1 MSYRARSASRGRST
15 SRGRASSRGRQPPAQ
30 QQYTPPGAAGT
41 SASAQVPAASRPLG
55 IAFDKPYG
63 QVGRK
68 MQVMANHVRV
78 SNYPKGMIYQYD
90 IELTPERGTFTRL
103 PPPTYTRAI
112 FDQAMR
118 MHRQSTLKG
127 IPMVY
132 DARKIAY
139 APQPVCS
146 QGETLKLEVSYTE
159 DGRAEKFVVQ
169 IRQSAVI
176 DTSLL
181 TEYLR
186 GGTGVDVADIQ
197 PILNAFDLAIGSV
210 IHAEMVG
217 FGRSFFTRVQSV
229 KTSSGLELWR
239 GFSFSFRP
247 GIDHLYLNVNTA
259 VTAMYTPGLLL
270 DALTS
275 LLGLRDPNAL
285 RGAITPST
293 VREIGGFLRG
303 LMLYV
308 RHRGIQGRRKLSVK
322 GMTSK
327 PLDKESFEWEDPNT
341 PGSVEN
347 ITIARYFQKRYN
359 ITLRYPFLPGLV
371 GRKNS
376 VFPIE
381 MCEIVDNQR
390 YKGKLDEK
398 QTADMVRFACQ
409 KPTNNMEQICNV
421 LGQLDLGNSPVVS
434 SFGLALP
441 TELSKVE
448 SRVLPAPVINY
459 GSASRPPSITPS
471 DGAWNM
477 RDKCVL
483 SSGKPLR
490 FWAVL
495 ILANRGM
502 VPENRAQAFI
512 STLVQMCNQTGY
524 PIENPRPVIMYG
536 NQNADINSEMKSACK
551 NMRLPAGEAP
561 QLLLVVL
568 PSTNAHVYQ
577 MVKNCAY
584 TTLGVHTQCM
594 QAKHMQRPNPQYCAN
609 LCLKINVKLGGSNQ
623 SLPAASMQQMLR
635 RKPTL
640 FLGCDVTHPAPGEQ
654 GKPSIASVV
663 GSTDFMGVR
672 YAATLIQLP
681 SRQELVEKLQEAIV
695 RHLKLF
701 FKGTRT
707 KPQCIVFYRDG
718 VSETQFA
725 QVRDRELLEIQRA
738 CASVEAGYAPE
749 ITFLAV
755 LKRHNTRFFPLGRDG
770 DRRTGN
776 CVPGTVIDRAIT
788 MPSMFDFYLFSHS
801 AIQGTSRPT
810 HYYVLHNG
818 AQFTADEIQQLTYH
832 LCYTYAICT
841 RSVSLVPPVYYAH
854 RVADRAR
861 CHLVDMGSGFE
872 EASSATSGYYGGTG
886 TTSRAPAADPRMA
899 TKVIRIHSLLDES
912 MYFM

>member
-1 MSYRARSASRGRST
+1 
-15 SRGRASSRGRQPPAQ
+15 
-30 QQYTPPGAAGT
+30 
-41 SASAQVPAASRPLG
+41 
-55 IAFDKPYG
+55 
-63 QVGRK
+63 
-68 MQVMANHVRV
+68 MANYVKI

-90 IELTPERGTFTRL
+90 VELTPERGKFTRL
-103 PPPTYTRAI
+103 PPPSYTRAI

-139 APQPVCS
+139 APQPVCN
-146 QGETLKLEVSYTE
+146 QGETLKLEVKYTE
-159 DGRAEKFVVQ
+159 EGRAENFVVQ

-186 GGTGVDVADIQ
+186 GGTGVDIADIQ
-197 PILNAFDLAIGSV
+197 PILTAFDLAIGSV
-210 IHAEMVG
+210 IHTEMVG
-217 FGRSFFTRVQSV
+217 FGRSFFTRVQSM

-247 GIDHLYLNVNTA
+247 GIDQLYLNVNTA
-259 VTAMYTPGLLL
+259 VTAMYTPGSLL

-275 LLGLRDPNAL
+275 LLGLRDPNML
-285 RGAITPST
+285 RGAITPNT
-293 VREIGGFLRG
+293 VRQIGSFLRG

-308 RHRGIQGRRKLSVK
+308 RHRGIQGKRKLTAK

-327 PLDKESFEWEDPNT
+327 PLDKESFEWEDPNNPDSMET
-341 PGSVEN
+341 

-371 GRKNS
+371 GRRNS
-376 VFPIE
+376 IFPIE

-390 YKGKLDEK
+390 FKGKLDEK

-409 KPTNNMEQICNV
+409 KPNNNMERISNV
-421 LGQLDLGNSPVVS
+421 LNQLNLGSSPVVN
-434 SFGLALP
+434 SFGLTIPA
-441 TELSKVE
+441 ELTKVE
-448 SRVLPAPVINY
+448 SRILPAPVINY
-459 GSASRPPSITPS
+459 GSGSRPPSMTPS

-483 SSGKPLR
+483 ASGRPLR
-490 FWAVL
+490 HWAVL
-495 ILANRGM
+495 ILANRSM

-512 STLVQMCNQTGY
+512 SMLVQICNQTGY
-524 PIENPRPVIMYG
+524 PIENARPVIMYG
-536 NQNADINSEMKSACK
+536 NQNADINNEMRAACK
-551 NMRLPAGEAP
+551 NIRLPAGEAP

-568 PSTNAHVYQ
+568 PSTNTQVYQ
-577 MVKNCAY
+577 MVKNYAY

-594 QAKHMQRPNPQYCAN
+594 QAKHIQRPNPQYCAN

-623 SLPAASMQQMLR
+623 SLVASSMQQMLH

-663 GSTDFMGVR
+663 GSTDFMGLR

-738 CASVEAGYAPE
+738 CASVEAGYSPE

-776 CVPGTVIDRAIT
+776 CVPGTVVDRAIT

-810 HYYVLHNG
+810 HYYVLHND
-818 AQFTADEIQQLTYH
+818 ARFTADEIQQLTYH

-861 CHLVDMGSGFE
+861 CHLVDMGAGFE

-886 TTSRAPAADPRMA
+886 TASRAPAADPRMA
-899 TKVIRIHSLLDES
+899 TKVIKIHSLLDES